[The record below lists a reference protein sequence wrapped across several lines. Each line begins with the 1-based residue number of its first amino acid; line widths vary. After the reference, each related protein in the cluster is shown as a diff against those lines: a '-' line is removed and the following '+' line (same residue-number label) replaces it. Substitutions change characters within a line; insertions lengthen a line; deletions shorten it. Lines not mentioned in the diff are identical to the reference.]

1 MGVNG
6 PGDVGQHTGNVAL
19 AWQLFPG
26 SAAADNK
33 PEFLSA
39 GREKKIET
47 RRLQESIGGGGGRS
61 NLRILNSRE

>member
-39 GREKKIET
+39 GREKKNRDKT
-47 RRLQESIGGGGGRS
+47 PARKYRRGGGRS